1 MYDKIHYKLKKK
13 KKKKIIYFKKLT
25 DDCGSLMGLK

>member
-13 KKKKIIYFKKLT
+13 KKDDKLHE
-25 DDCGSLMGLK
+25 DRDHGCRGD